1 MRKTELIAYD
11 NFIIYHQG
19 KWMCE
24 KTLDSA
30 LFWIYQ
36 VHPVDLTLILD
47 QK

>member
-1 MRKTELIAYD
+1 MRKIELIAYD
-11 NFIIYHQG
+11 NFITYHQG

-24 KTLDSA
+24 TVLDSA
-30 LFWIYQ
+30 LSWIDQ